1 MSIHPDL
8 EIRALDKHHDKSS
21 FNSGSISLDNY
32 IKKQANQ
39 DTKRRIS
46 RVFAATTVN
55 QADVIVGYYTL
66 SSLSIELNQLPP
78 NLAHKLPRYPI
89 PAALIGRLA
98 IDQSFQGQGVGKLL
112 LVDAIKRTLAVSNEI
127 AIYAIV
133 VDAIDKAAEQFYM
146 KFGFMKISSE
156 NRRLFLPLKNLQS

>member
-98 IDQSFQGQGVGKLL
+98 VDQSFQGHRRE
-112 LVDAIKRTLAVSNEI
+112 ARTLNHP
-127 AIYAIV
+127 
-133 VDAIDKAAEQFYM
+133 F
-146 KFGFMKISSE
+146 
-156 NRRLFLPLKNLQS
+156 RLLC